1 MINTVLTID
10 DDEVTQMLNKFHLNT
25 EKFCTN
31 IIEAS
36 NGMEAIEFFR
46 KLDNG
51 EIPMDSFPEII
62 VIDLNMPMMD
72 GWEFV
77 EAFKKEFPHFE
88 DKTKI
93 FILSSTINPADQE
106 RAKYEKSIAAFLEK
120 PLNVNNLKNVMN
132 LLGKE
137 GND

>member
-10 DDEVTQMLNKFHLNT
+10 DDEVTQFLNKIHLNA
-25 EKFCTN
+25 EKFCN
-31 IIEAS
+31 NVVKAY
-36 NGMEAIEFFR
+36 NGLEAIEFFR
-46 KLDNG
+46 KLDSG
-51 EIPMDSFPEII
+51 EISMDSFPEII
-62 VIDLNMPMMD
+62 VIDLNMPLMD

-77 EAFKKEFPHFE
+77 EAFKNEFPHFE

-106 RAKYEKSIAAFLEK
+106 RANNEKSIKAFLEK

-132 LLGKE
+132 LLG
-137 GND
+137 